1 MQPTVRHDLDELR
14 RRKIAVPAAFQRGAW
29 LTRPLG
35 HAGGPGIGP
44 SATQLLLWLPVRA
57 DAAAADEP
65 AAPSWSEIG
74 AVLGA
79 RGAMTSRDVPADA
92 AALWDAGGAP
102 DATATG
108 ERCTVRGAEYP
119 SAPSAFGNIFW
130 KHGWVLGTRAG
141 LLISLVND

>member
-1 MQPTVRHDLDELR
+1 MSPTIRHDLDELR
-14 RRKIAVPAAFQRGAW
+14 RRNIAVPAAFQCGAW

-35 HAGGPGIGP
+35 HTGGPRLGP

-57 DAAAADEP
+57 DDAAVREP
-65 AAPSWSEIG
+65 AVPSWSEIG

-92 AALWDAGGAP
+92 EALWDGSAAP
-102 DATATG
+102 DATASG
-108 ERCTVRGAEYP
+108 GHCTVRGAEYP

-130 KHGWVLGTRAG
+130 KHGWVLGTSAG

>member
-1 MQPTVRHDLDELR
+1 MLPTIRHDLDELR

-35 HAGGPGIGP
+35 HAGGLAIGP

-57 DAAAADEP
+57 DDAAAPEP
-65 AAPSWSEIG
+65 AVPSWSELTP
-74 AVLGA
+74 VLGA
-79 RGAMTSRDVPADA
+79 RGPMTSRDVAADA

-102 DATATG
+102 DATAAG
-108 ERCTVRGAEYP
+108 EHCTVRGAEYP
-119 SAPSAFGNIFW
+119 SASSAFGNVFW

>member
-1 MQPTVRHDLDELR
+1 MQPTIRHDLDELR

-35 HAGGPGIGP
+35 HVGGLDIGP

-57 DAAAADEP
+57 DGAAAGEP
-65 AAPSWSEIG
+65 AMPSWPEIS

-79 RGAMTSRDVPADA
+79 GGPMTSRDVPADA
-92 AALWDAGGAP
+92 AALWDGSDAP
-102 DATATG
+102 DATTAG

>member
-1 MQPTVRHDLDELR
+1 MPPTIRHDLDELR
-14 RRKIAVPAAFQRGAW
+14 RRKIAVPAAFQHGAW

-35 HAGGPGIGP
+35 HVGGLNLGP

-57 DAAAADEP
+57 DGAVRTP
-65 AAPSWSEIG
+65 AAPSWSELG
-74 AVLGA
+74 AVLGDP
-79 RGAMTSRDVPADA
+79 GPMTSRDVPADA
-92 AALWDAGGAP
+92 AALWGGSGAP

>member
-1 MQPTVRHDLDELR
+1 MPPIIRHDLDELR
-14 RRKIAVPAAFQRGAW
+14 QRKIAVPAAFQRGAW

-35 HAGGPGIGP
+35 HVGGMNIGP

-57 DAAAADEP
+57 DDAAAREP
-65 AAPSWSEIG
+65 AAPSWSEIS

-79 RGAMTSRDVPADA
+79 RGAMTSRNVPADA
-92 AALWDAGGAP
+92 AALWDGGGAP
-102 DATATG
+102 DATASG
-108 ERCTVRGAEYP
+108 EHCTVHGAEYP

-130 KHGWVLGTRAG
+130 KHGWVLGTRTG